1 MSALTPDLTA
11 VILTRRE
18 RSVIA
23 ACITVVM
30 SSPTTTVNEGRS
42 LMELWMRVHP
52 EGQDVV

>member
-11 VILTRRE
+11 LLLTRQE

-23 ACITVVM
+23 ACITVAM
-30 SSPTTTVNEGRS
+30 SAPTTTVNEGRS

-52 EGQDVV
+52 DPEDVT